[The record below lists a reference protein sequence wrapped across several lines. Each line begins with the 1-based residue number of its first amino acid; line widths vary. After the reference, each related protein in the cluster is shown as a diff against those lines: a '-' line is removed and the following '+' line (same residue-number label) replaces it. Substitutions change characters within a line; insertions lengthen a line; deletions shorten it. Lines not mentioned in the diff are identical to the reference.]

1 MTHRRAGKPWV
12 GGGGGGGMTQ
22 SPEGMSCHY
31 LFSLAWEGG
40 GALAAEYAPAMEMFW
55 IFS

>member
-1 MTHRRAGKPWV
+1 M
-12 GGGGGGGMTQ
+12 GGGMTR

-31 LFSLAWEGG
+31 LFSGLGGG

-55 IFS
+55 NFS